1 MIYFIGLF
9 MLMMLLA
16 AVFDNFGGVTIKI
29 KKGKK

>member
-16 AVFDNFGGVTIKI
+16 AVFDNFGGIKI
-29 KKGKK
+29 KIKRRKK